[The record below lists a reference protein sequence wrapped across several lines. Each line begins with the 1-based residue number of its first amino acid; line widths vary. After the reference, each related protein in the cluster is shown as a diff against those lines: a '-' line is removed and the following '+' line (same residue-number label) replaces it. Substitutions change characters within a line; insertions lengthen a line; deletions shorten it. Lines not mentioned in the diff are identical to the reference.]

1 MEDPTQRQRNDLSVG
16 EIVPT
21 IFKSAFCASVALC
34 LLCMAAIPN
43 AHAQSLAGHSVG
55 ENQTLLEA
63 QDTRR
68 LTEDLG
74 EYTAVKTS
82 PSVGVELSG
91 RYRKSTG
98 KVVYLELVS
107 DGLRPASADF
117 AGFRFGKTTLEDIR
131 SELKSAG
138 ILFKRS
144 PPVYPT
150 PDGGVM
156 IASTYEVANTNLI
169 ASFISKISVTSLAKL
184 KLKYGAEAYA
194 HAALLAKLEKIIVAD
209 ADYFKILHGSE
220 VILDVGYRPF
230 IWQKSA
236 YATTA
241 SPAREI
247 SLARIKPSQ
256 LPVYRI
262 YSGPNN
268 APDFSSTDASVRSF
282 RTRISSAIEGGPT
295 FAGEFAVVEIGC
307 GTACSIA
314 FAANVRTGEV
324 FRLPLGGEENLYL
337 NLKYQLD
344 SRLLVAQWAEY
355 DPSKCHVEFLSFDDG
370 EWISLLKHD
379 VGTSDRCNKTIAE
392 NLSQ

>member
-1 MEDPTQRQRNDLSVG
+1 MDGLAPRNDLNVG
-16 EIVPT
+16 ELVPT
-21 IFKSAFCASVALC
+21 ALKSALCASLAFF
-34 LLCMAAIPN
+34 LLCMAVIPN

-55 ENQTLLEA
+55 ENQSLLEA
-63 QDTRR
+63 QNTRR

-74 EYTAVKTS
+74 EYTTAKSS

-98 KVVYLELVS
+98 TVVYLELVG
-107 DGLRPASADF
+107 DGSRPASADF
-117 AGFRFGKTTLEDIR
+117 GGFRFGKTTLENIR

-138 ILFKRS
+138 ILFNKS

-156 IASTYEVANTNLI
+156 IASTYEVANTSLI
-169 ASFISKISVTSLAKL
+169 ASFITKISVGSLAKL
-184 KLKYGAEAYA
+184 KLKYGTEAYA
-194 HAALLAKLEKIIVAD
+194 QAALLAKLEKVIVAE
-209 ADYFKILHGSE
+209 ADYFKTLHGSE
-220 VILDVGYRPF
+220 IVFDVGYRPF
-230 IWQKSA
+230 TWQNPA
-236 YATTA
+236 YTTAA

-324 FRLPLGGEENLYL
+324 FRLPLGGEENQYL
-337 NLKYQLD
+337 DLMYQLD
-344 SRLLVAQWAEY
+344 SRLLVAQWAEI

-379 VGTSDRCNKTIAE
+379 VGSSDRCNQTIAE
-392 NLSQ
+392 NLNQ

>member
-1 MEDPTQRQRNDLSVG
+1 MEGFTQRNDLNVG

-21 IFKSAFCASVALC
+21 MSKSALCASVALC
-34 LLCMAAIPN
+34 LLCMTAIPN

-55 ENQTLLEA
+55 ENQSVLEA
-63 QDTRR
+63 QKTRR

-74 EYTAVKTS
+74 EHTALKTS

-98 KVVYLELVS
+98 KVVYLELVG
-107 DGLRPASADF
+107 DGLRPALAGF
-117 AGFRFGKTTLEDIR
+117 GGFRFGKTTLEDIR

-138 ILFKRS
+138 ILFRKS

-150 PDGGVM
+150 QDGGVM
-156 IASTYEVANTNLI
+156 IASTYEIANTPLI
-169 ASFISKISVTSLAKL
+169 VSFISKISVTSLAKL

-194 HAALLAKLEKIIVAD
+194 HAASLAKLDTVIVAD
-209 ADYFKILHGSE
+209 ADYFKTLQGSE
-220 VILDVGYRPF
+220 IVLDVGYQPI
-230 IWQKSA
+230 IWQNSA
-236 YATTA
+236 YDAAA
-241 SPAREI
+241 SPSREI

-262 YSGPNN
+262 YSGPIN
-268 APDFSSTDASVRSF
+268 APDFSSADASVRSF
-282 RTRISSAIEGGPT
+282 RTRIASAIEGGPT

-344 SRLLVAQWAEY
+344 SRLFVAQWAEY

-379 VGTSDRCNKTIAE
+379 VGTSDQCNKTIAE